1 MAFKSRITKKVTWGD
16 LDALGIVFYPRFY
29 EWMDEA
35 SHIFFDKIGLNL
47 VGLLNEKN
55 IIFALVETGATY
67 TKPARYHDEIEIISY
82 IKDIEEKTLFM
93 RHKIRSLKDNS
104 ILMEG
109 YEKRICVKQLSKE
122 DLKAIAIPE
131 DLRQILGMHK

>member
-55 IIFALVETGATY
+55 IIFALVETGATS